1 MLRASLEPEFFDIDE
16 ADTGRRGVERV
27 SEGMPDV
34 VLLDLKLPDI
44 DGIEVARELRGW
56 TQVPIIVV
64 SSRTEE
70 HDKLGAFE
78 AGADDYLAKPFS
90 TRELIARIRVCLRHG
105 TGGASTF
112 DHAGVKVDLKARR
125 VWKNDTEVHLTPY
138 EYDLLAVLVQSAGK
152 VVPHEHL
159 LRRVWGEEYAGE
171 VQYLRVYIGQL
182 RHKLEQMPGRPKL
195 LVTEPGVGYRLR
207 NGE

>member
-1 MLRASLEPEFFDIDE
+1 M
-16 ADTGRRGVERV
+16 ERV
-27 SEGMPDV
+27 QQGMPDV

-44 DGIEVARELRGW
+44 DGLEVARELRGW

-64 SSRTEE
+64 SARSEE
-70 HDKLGAFE
+70 NDKLGAFE
-78 AGADDYLAKPFS
+78 AGADDYLTKPFS
-90 TRELIARIRVCLRHG
+90 TRELVARIRVCLRHG
-105 TGGASTF
+105 TGCTSTF
-112 DHAGVKVDLKARR
+112 DHGGVRVDLMARR
-125 VWKNDTEVHLTPY
+125 VWKNSAEVHLTPY

-159 LRRVWGEEYAGE
+159 LRKVWGDEYAGE